1 MTVLVTRWISSGN
14 VFRNGSC
21 AWLIKQVYPKHLPVL
36 LEPIGSLKVYVPDA
50 NTGDMIGELNKRR
63 GRVLGMTPQG
73 NDMTLI
79 EAEAPISEMH
89 DFTTLV
95 RQMTQ
100 GSGWFT
106 FVFERYEQL
115 PSNLEASVIENA
127 KKLFGNA

>member
-1 MTVLVTRWISSGN
+1 
-14 VFRNGSC
+14 
-21 AWLIKQVYPKHLPVL
+21 
-36 LEPIGSLKVYVPDA
+36 
-50 NTGDMIGELNKRR
+50 
-63 GRVLGMTPQG
+63 
-73 NDMTLI
+73 MTLI

>member
-1 MTVLVTRWISSGN
+1 M
-14 VFRNGSC
+14 
-21 AWLIKQVYPKHLPVL
+21 
-36 LEPIGSLKVYVPDA
+36 
-50 NTGDMIGELNKRR
+50 GELNKRR

-79 EAEAPISEMH
+79 EAEAPITEMH

-106 FVFERYEQL
+106 LCLNAEQL
-115 PSNLEASVIENA
+115 PSNLEA
-127 KKLFGNA
+127 FCY